1 MNILLDI
8 VDCLRYNCFGTWV
21 SCHYHESNIKPI
33 FLGSLDQA
41 NLSLNEDNAQRNI
54 LNGESSTN
62 ITDA

>member
-1 MNILLDI
+1 
-8 VDCLRYNCFGTWV
+8 V